1 MSGPTVGTLGADPV
15 RPTLHIAGS
24 GQDFVTAQGC
34 VVSSVQWRLPRSV
47 KTRQVQE
54 IQKLQ
59 SDADPQRGACTSPE
73 EPGEL

>member
-1 MSGPTVGTLGADPV
+1 MSGPTVGTLGAAPV
-15 RPTLHIAGS
+15 RATLHIAGS

-34 VVSSVQWRLPRSV
+34 VVSSVQWQLPRSV
-47 KTRQVQE
+47 ETRQAQE

-59 SDADPQRGACTSPE
+59 GDADPQRGACTSPE